1 MLYMLFNTCLSTYVC
16 VYVCIEISGVFP
28 LLGSSV
34 ANEWGMVHV
43 GSCCAG
49 SALGLEAGCGAGVSR
64 QKSTLN
70 AERIDH
76 LSWCAGKALGIVF
89 SDAAKSLQPMF
100 LWGFW
105 VRNAAGLCAPPLS
118 IPFIFHP
125 CPITPSKA
133 LKQVF

>member
-64 QKSTLN
+64 QKSTLMRKELIICLGVLGKPWALSSQMQQN
-70 AERIDH
+70 PSSQCSCGVFGSEMQLGSVPH
-76 LSWCAGKALGIVF
+76 L
-89 SDAAKSLQPMF
+89 
-100 LWGFW
+100 
-105 VRNAAGLCAPPLS
+105 
-118 IPFIFHP
+118 
-125 CPITPSKA
+125 
-133 LKQVF
+133 